1 MSLNVI
7 RLFVSSI
14 IRLSTITIL
23 FVLCILSL
31 NAQDLDDVTIA
42 GRVLDQ
48 NGALIPGATVKAKQ
62 IAMNKER
69 TVVANGEGRYRFSE
83 LEPGIYTLVASFK
96 NFQDAIINDLETI
109 AAQNVQ
115 LDITLYPLGA
125 NVDVDVGIELPQ
137 VDTTRTIVGG
147 TVTKKEVEVLPNNTR
162 SPLDLVLTL
171 GGTTEEPL
179 SNRDLAEDKGA
190 RGQSGPNRTPEE
202 AGVFGLSGGAAY
214 SNNLTIDGLDNN
226 DDRAATFRF
235 QPSLEAVE
243 EVQVITNQFSAEYGR
258 ASGGRVNL
266 RTRSGTKRFSG
277 RLFYF
282 FRDESLAA
290 NTWKNNQR
298 GIHRPAFQDNDP
310 GFTFGGPVPFGYFKN
325 KTFFFTV
332 YEYDN
337 INEETIIDT
346 YVPVAQNP
354 LFSLPRPTNPNLT
367 VNDNGA
373 LIAPFVQGVLTP
385 LHNHIL
391 TGRIDHN
398 FNGRH
403 NITFNYQMGRRRDF
417 RQFSGGSRLAEALVG
432 SSRNTDAYNF
442 ADNMVFSDKAVNQFR
457 FQYSTLKPAIE
468 AEDPTSPVVLI
479 DLPTVL
485 NRGSTLTAGSSTSNS
500 TDRREKRWQF
510 LETFNYVAGKHTFR
524 FGGDIQRII
533 STFIDKSDATGT
545 FNFDNAQDFLNNRFF
560 RYRHNFGNE
569 STQRNTYFGVFFQDD
584 WRISPRLQLSYG
596 LRYER
601 ETVLDDN
608 NNWGPRFALAYAPFK
623 DGKGVIRFGASITY
637 NRVLLRTIDDFTLGE
652 NQIFFDT
659 NDISTDN
666 ELRQSVLDQIR
677 FPRPIARDAIFV
689 QRYGQTNTNF
699 SRRLDP
705 EIRIPESYQA
715 NIGFEREMG
724 KGFVFEVNYTW
735 NRTAH
740 LWREFNVN
748 AARVPASF
756 RDFAEYLL
764 SQTFNNAIDPTTGRR
779 PLYNVSGA
787 RNLIRFVTSFI
798 APPVGD
804 PARCPG
810 TIAPA
815 NPEQGGC
822 MIINGVPTTIINLNS
837 LTATNASPPI
847 TVALAAI
854 QRFRPD
860 PARTQVEQLASI
872 GDSFYH
878 GLIFELRSR
887 SHQFENGFG
896 TSFRAVYTLS
906 SLRDD
911 GIVNTSSAQIAGDFN
926 SELSRSLLDRRH
938 RFVLSGVFNMPSWL
952 GKLNFSPI
960 IRVASAAPFNISA
973 GGVDRNLDDV
983 NNDRPNFNGD
993 PNAIRSREPG
1003 DSVDENF
1010 VNAFSVATIGRAGG
1024 NLGRNAGLG
1033 PVQFLFDLS
1042 VTREFRFDEKMKLRP
1057 VVEFDNIL
1065 NATVFSFGSEFINFS
1080 ALSPNATPMQRQA
1093 FLNSF
1098 LVPTRTLRQRQI
1110 RLGVR
1115 FDF

>member
-1 MSLNVI
+1 MDLNVI

-14 IRLSTITIL
+14 VRFSATTIL
-23 FVLCILSL
+23 FVLCSLSL
-31 NAQDLDDVTIA
+31 NAQDLDDVTIT

-48 NGALIPGATVKAKQ
+48 NGAVIPGATVKAKQ
-62 IAMNKER
+62 IATNKER
-69 TVVANGEGRYRFSE
+69 TAIANGEGRYRFVE
-83 LEPGIYTLVASFK
+83 LEPGGYELVASFK
-96 NFQDAIINDLETI
+96 NFQDTTIKDLKVI

-115 LDITLYPLGA
+115 LDITLYPQGVTASTTVEVSDEAL
-125 NVDVDVGIELPQ
+125 L

-147 TVTKKEVEVLPNNTR
+147 TVTQREVEELPINTR
-162 SPLDLVLTL
+162 SPLDLVLVL

-179 SNRDLAEDKGA
+179 SNRNLAEDKGA
-190 RGQSGPNRTPEE
+190 RGQSGPSRTPEE
-202 AGVFGLSGGAAY
+202 AGLFGLSGGTAY

-258 ASGGRVNL
+258 ASGGRINL
-266 RTRSGTKRFSG
+266 RTRSGTRKFSG

-282 FRDESLAA
+282 FRDESLNA

-298 GIHRPAFQDNDP
+298 GISRPALQDNNP

-325 KTFFFTV
+325 KTFFFAA
-332 YEYDN
+332 YEHGN
-337 INEETIIDT
+337 IYEETVIDT

-354 LFSLPRPTNPNLT
+354 IFPLPQPTDPNAT

-373 LIAPFVQGVLTP
+373 FIAPFVQGVETP
-385 LHNHIL
+385 LRNHIF

-398 FNGRH
+398 FNDRH
-403 NITFNYQMGRRRDF
+403 NVTFNYQMGRRRDF

-442 ADNMVFSDKAVNQFR
+442 ADNFIFSAKAVNQFR
-457 FQYSTLKPAIE
+457 FQYSILEPAIE
-468 AEDPTSPVVLI
+468 TEEPTSPVALI

-485 NRGSTLTAGSSTSNS
+485 NRGSTLIAGSSTSNS

-510 LETFNYVAGKHTFR
+510 QDTFNYVADKRTFR
-524 FGGDIQRII
+524 FGVDVQRII

-545 FNFDNAQDFLNNRFF
+545 FNFDHAQDFLNNRFF

-569 STQRNTYFGVFFQDD
+569 STQRNTYLGVFFQDD
-584 WRISPRLQLSYG
+584 WRIHPRLLLSYG

-601 ETVLDDN
+601 ETILDDN

-623 DGKGVIRFGASITY
+623 DGKGVIRFGAGVTY

-659 NDISTDN
+659 NDIPAGATRDA
-666 ELRQSVLDQIR
+666 VLAQIR
-677 FPRPIARDAIFV
+677 FPQPITQDAPFV
-689 QRYGQTNTNF
+689 AQYGQTNTSF
-699 SRRLDP
+699 SRRLDQGL
-705 EIRIPESYQA
+705 RIPESYQTNA
-715 NIGFEREMG
+715 GFEREIG
-724 KGFVFEVNYTW
+724 KGFVFEANYTW

-740 LWREFNVN
+740 LWREFNAN
-748 AARVPASF
+748 AARVPTGFS
-756 RDFAEYLL
+756 DFASYLL
-764 SQTFNNAIDPTTGRR
+764 SQTFNNAAVNNVR
-779 PLYNVSGA
+779 PLYNANGA
-787 RNLIRFVTSFI
+787 RDFIRFALSFTP
-798 APPVGD
+798 PPVGD
-804 PARCPG
+804 PARCAG
-810 TIAPA
+810 TIAPS
-815 NPEQGGC
+815 NSEQGGC
-822 MIINGVPTTIINLNS
+822 MVINGVPTTIINLNS
-837 LTATNASPPI
+837 LTATNASAPI

-860 PARTQVEQLASI
+860 PTRTQIEQLASI

-878 GLIFELRSR
+878 GLVLELRSR
-887 SHQFENGFG
+887 SRKFKNGFA

-906 SLRDD
+906 NLRDD

-938 RFVLSGVFNMPSWL
+938 RFVLSGTFDMPSWL
-952 GKLNFSPI
+952 GRLKFSPI
-960 IRVASAAPFNISA
+960 IRVASAAPFNVSA
-973 GGVDRNLDDV
+973 GGIDRNLDDV
-983 NNDRPNFNGD
+983 NTDRPNFNGD
-993 PNAIRSREPG
+993 LNAIRSRKPG
-1003 DSVDENF
+1003 DPVDENF

-1042 VTREFRFDEKMKLRP
+1042 VTREFRFGEKIKLRP
-1057 VVEFDNIL
+1057 VIEFDNIL

-1080 ALSPNATPMQRQA
+1080 ALSPTATPQQRQA
-1093 FLNSF
+1093 FLDSF
-1098 LVPTRTLRQRQI
+1098 LVPTRTLRPRQI
-1110 RLGVR
+1110 RLGLR